1 MRALAPGAW
10 RECSL
15 GFRRAPCIAVQRGAK
30 FGGALPQPFVCL
42 VDGTRPMWIE
52 LRASIGDHCQRFG
65 NCLDFAIPAR
75 RMDHCFVQLPAKFPV
90 RHQSGRRLLTIL
102 AESRSLRRKS
112 VRHPVNAGSGRRPR
126 RRGVKSSPRR
136 EPDLPGDLLRAL
148 FIIWSTICAN
158 RPQIGS
164 YRAFQATRGKVGAHL
179 GLNLRSQT
187 GALRQL
193 VGFRQTMLV
202 LQAR

>member
-1 MRALAPGAW
+1 M
-10 RECSL
+10 
-15 GFRRAPCIAVQRGAK
+15 
-30 FGGALPQPFVCL
+30 
-42 VDGTRPMWIE
+42 
-52 LRASIGDHCQRFG
+52 
-65 NCLDFAIPAR
+65 
-75 RMDHCFVQLPAKFPV
+75 
-90 RHQSGRRLLTIL
+90 LTIL

-112 VRHPVNAGSGRRPR
+112 VRHPANAGSGRRPC

-158 RPQIGS
+158 RSPQIGS
-164 YRAFQATRGKVGAHL
+164 YLAFQATRGKVGAHL

-202 LQAR
+202 LQAREVSPGADLCEC